1 LIVPGAAGSRSGI
14 ELGLIAGIG
23 IGAFNI
29 LAGELP
35 NGQVFAP
42 LVVVKVAAA
51 TAIGAV
57 LVAGRRPW
65 RIPQRLLPIALAAG
79 LFDSAGNAS
88 YVLAT
93 QAGRL
98 DVAATL
104 SSLYPVTTILLA
116 MAFLGE
122 RVTRIHAV
130 GIAAA
135 VAAIVLIGAGSAG

>member
-1 LIVPGAAGSRSGI
+1 VPGAAGSRSGL
-14 ELGLIAGIG
+14 EFGLIAGAG
-23 IGAFNI
+23 IGVFNI
-29 LAGELP
+29 LVGELP
-35 NGQVFAP
+35 AGQVFGP
-42 LVVVKVAAA
+42 LVVIKVSA
-51 TAIGAV
+51 TAVILAT
-57 LVAGRRPW
+57 LVVARRPW
-65 RIPQRLLPIALAAG
+65 RMPRQVVPIAVAG
-79 LFDSAGNAS
+79 AVFDMAGNAF

-122 RVTRIHAV
+122 RVNRLHAL

-135 VAAIVLIGAGSAG
+135 LVAIVLIGAGSSGA